1 MEMKKTK
8 SDVRV
13 SGASG
18 CFHDQILKTKSNAG
32 WLCVLSSWI
41 KTNRGVFSG
50 IRIGGVSSAP
60 GFVLFMVLTHV
71 IGWNFFEDIFVLET
85 RTTTEEFKSPAFSPE
100 MISSNFFPDLLWL
113 KGVLFVVETDVC
125 SYIFIRFLCVNQ
137 NIDTSS
143 PTDRPRLQTFSSSI
157 GDSDSPERWL
167 QEAGAAAPLCSDWC
181 VWQRRCQTR
190 PQEEGRS
197 TFRRK

>member
-1 MEMKKTK
+1 
-8 SDVRV
+8 
-13 SGASG
+13 
-18 CFHDQILKTKSNAG
+18 
-32 WLCVLSSWI
+32 
-41 KTNRGVFSG
+41 
-50 IRIGGVSSAP
+50 
-60 GFVLFMVLTHV
+60 MVLTHV

-157 GDSDSPERWL
+157 GDSESVIPTLLNVGSRRRERQHL
-167 QEAGAAAPLCSDWC
+167 CAQTDVFDRGGAKPGHRRREGAHSD
-181 VWQRRCQTR
+181 
-190 PQEEGRS
+190 GNNGNNH
-197 TFRRK
+197 TFIPAQQ